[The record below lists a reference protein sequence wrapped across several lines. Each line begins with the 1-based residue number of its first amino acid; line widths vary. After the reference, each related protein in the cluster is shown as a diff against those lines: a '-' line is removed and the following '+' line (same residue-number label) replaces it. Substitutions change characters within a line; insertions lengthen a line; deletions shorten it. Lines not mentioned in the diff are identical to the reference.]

1 MAERASPDAV
11 FRFNCGEL
19 ELEFAGPEAWVAG
32 QISHFLGRIK
42 KELGLE
48 DAAPAGTSQPPLAEF
63 LRSARTRT
71 GRGAL
76 QDTIL
81 VFAHYLRETHGVDE
95 IGIDDIGACFG
106 IVGQKQPR
114 NLANTIGVM
123 KRSQR
128 FFEPG
133 SRRGRYTLTDR
144 GLARAKSLIGRR

>member
-1 MAERASPDAV
+1 MAERTAPDAV
-11 FRFNCGEL
+11 FRFNAGDL

-32 QISHFLGRIK
+32 QVSHFLDRIK

-48 DAAPAGTSQPPLAEF
+48 DDAPARPSQPPLADF
-63 LRSARTRT
+63 LRTARTRT

-81 VFAHYLRETHGVDE
+81 VFAYYLRETHGADE

-106 IVGQKQPR
+106 IVGQEQPR

-128 FFEPG
+128 FFAPG

-144 GLARAKSLIGRR
+144 GLSRAKSLIGRS